1 MRNDGIEHEITLSD
15 KLDKKKM
22 KWFTDGGGI
31 VGGWFVLLMHSLVV
45 HHRHF
50 SVFIEET
57 AFALSM
63 YAHFSNKDI
72 HYSWTISANFN
83 QPN

>member
-1 MRNDGIEHEITLSD
+1 
-15 KLDKKKM
+15 M

-45 HHRHF
+45 HQRHF

-57 AFALSM
+57 AFTLSV
-63 YAHFSNKDI
+63 YAHF
-72 HYSWTISANFN
+72 F
-83 QPN
+83 